1 MFERIDHVVR
11 PDMRDYTATDE
22 LLQEARSDF
31 DQHYR
36 RAVALEDGNDLSE
49 CADARCINR
58 RHVAHVQNQCSRG
71 PLDVREHVVELPG
84 CAQEKWVIDTVN
96 HHAAGAVTS
105 EKTTSTRAQGCPDL
119 ESTLQDRGISRA
131 GPAH

>member
-1 MFERIDHVVR
+1 
-11 PDMRDYTATDE
+11 MRDHTATVK
-22 LLQEARSDF
+22 LLQEARTDF

-36 RAVALEDGNDLSE
+36 RAVALEGGNDLSE

-58 RHVAHVQNQCSRG
+58 RHVAHAQNQCPRG
-71 PLDVREHVVELPG
+71 PWDVSEHVVELPG

-96 HHAAGAVTS
+96 HHAGAAVTCK
-105 EKTTSTRAQGCPDL
+105 KTTGTRAQRCPRC
-119 ESTLQDRGISRA
+119 ESTIQGRDFSRA